1 MIRVYL
7 FVANRLTTVG
17 NKDVKFGFKRIR
29 SGTQVSRIINRTG
42 SLFSIMY
49 CFPLRIF
56 LYTTTEKG
64 ATLSGA

>member
-29 SGTQVSRIINRTG
+29 SGTQVSRIINRTPFEVWSQHG
-42 SLFSIMY
+42 
-49 CFPLRIF
+49 
-56 LYTTTEKG
+56 KQ
-64 ATLSGA
+64 